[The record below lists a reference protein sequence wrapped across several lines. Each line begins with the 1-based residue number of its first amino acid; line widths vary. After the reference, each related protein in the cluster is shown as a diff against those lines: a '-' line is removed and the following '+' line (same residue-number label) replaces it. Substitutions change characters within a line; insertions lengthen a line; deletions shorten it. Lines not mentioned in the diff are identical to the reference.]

1 MAKRLSR
8 KQRHRLRCRMPR
20 MEERDQNEIMRHV
33 PEISFFR
40 RKVADEYGKRLMI
53 LADSVAARRG
63 SEEAAAAEKKVRAA
77 LLWLCRIGDL
87 LSHRSPSRRNE
98 NDLRRSIDQ
107 TISFVLAELDHASE
121 EMFRR
126 RIPYHHYNRS
136 EGEQV
141 YAAFCGAARLL
152 EEAAALLTG
161 VDPDLA
167 DRLAGGAAV
176 ALPTGALIAS

>member
-1 MAKRLSR
+1 
-8 KQRHRLRCRMPR
+8 MPL
-20 MEERDQNEIMRHV
+20 MEEREKNEIMRHV

-40 RKVADEYGKRLMI
+40 RKVADDYGKRLMM
-53 LADSVAARRG
+53 LADSIAARRG

-77 LLWLCRIGDL
+77 LGWLCRIGDL
-87 LSHRSPSRRNE
+87 LSHRPASRRNE
-98 NDLRRSIDQ
+98 HDLRRSIDQ
-107 TISFVLAELDHASE
+107 SISFVLAELDHASA

-126 RIPYHHYNRS
+126 RIPYHHFNRS

-152 EEAAALLTG
+152 EEAAALLTT
-161 VDPDLA
+161 VDSELA

-176 ALPTGALIAS
+176 ALPPGALAS